1 MCGGIRIDVNAES
14 TLPGLFAV
22 GECSGGAHGAARVGG
37 NSLTEILVFGKR
49 AGRNA
54 AVAANRGLAN
64 FNNEEAD
71 AEANRILSLLER
83 DKQGRRPSAIKADIQ
98 KTMNDYVG
106 VVRNEDGLASA
117 VATFDEL
124 AERDLPAMSPAT
136 DGRVANY
143 DWIEMLEVSAMT
155 RLAGLITSAA
165 RMRKESRGA
174 HYREDFPD
182 TNDRDWLRNT
192 RIRLVNGG
200 PVLAPVAVPA
210 DMAGAA

>member
-1 MCGGIRIDVNAES
+1 
-14 TLPGLFAV
+14 
-22 GECSGGAHGAARVGG
+22 
-37 NSLTEILVFGKR
+37 
-49 AGRNA
+49 
-54 AVAANRGLAN
+54 
-64 FNNEEAD
+64 
-71 AEANRILSLLER
+71 
-83 DKQGRRPSAIKADIQ
+83 
-98 KTMNDYVG
+98 MNDYVG

-155 RLAGLITSAA
+155 RLANLIASAA

-192 RIRLVNGG
+192 RIRQENGA
-200 PVLAPVAVPA
+200 PALAPVAVAA